1 MLVRLGVVA
10 CLFWLHFAYATT
22 LKIINIVPFGSS
34 SVKILFN
41 QEVKK
46 FKEVSLK
53 NFKSYLELEA
63 ILTIPKKHYQFS
75 KQSSITIAQFSPKL
89 ARVVISHAPKMT
101 YEVKILKDK
110 LYVSI
115 VEKKPLVRHQMA
127 PKPPKHHALKH
138 PTPKPAPKSIK
149 KEAKEKTPIKHAHS
163 KHAHSPLNERS
174 AKKEIPKKEIPK
186 KEILKKEILKKEI
199 LKKEIPKKEI
209 LKKEIPKKEILKKE
223 IPKKEIPKKEI
234 LKKEILKKEILKKE
248 ILKKEIPKKEIL
260 KKEIPKKEILKKEIP
275 KKEIPKKEILKKEI
289 PKKEILKKEILK
301 KEILKKE
308 IPKKEILKKEIPKKE
323 AENES
328 KNQVFIAEKND
339 TFIKTKRK
347 KHKKIVLDAGHGG
360 KDCGA
365 MSANLVCEKD
375 IVLEV
380 VKFLHK
386 ELKKR
391 GYSVLLTRDKD
402 IYIDLVGRTELANRK
417 SADLFISVHA
427 NSIPKHSTSN
437 AHGIETYFLSTA
449 RSERARKVAEQEN
462 KDDVNL
468 MDYFSKS
475 LLLNSLNTQR
485 LIVSNKL
492 AIDVQYGM
500 LQSIR
505 KNYPDVVD
513 GGVREGPFW
522 VLAGALMPSILIEI
536 GYNSHAIESKRIQSK
551 PYQKILAKGIADGI
565 DSFFSKN
572 D

>member
-10 CLFWLHFAYATT
+10 CLFWLHYAYATT
-22 LKIINIVPFGSS
+22 LKITNIVPFGSS
-34 SVKILFN
+34 SVKMVFN
-41 QEVKK
+41 QEIKK

-63 ILTIPKKHYQFS
+63 VLTIPKKHYQFS
-75 KQSSITIAQFSPKL
+75 KQSFITIAQFSPKL
-89 ARVVISHAPKMT
+89 ARVVIGYAPKMT
-101 YEVKILKDK
+101 YEIKILKDK

-115 VEKKPLVRHQMA
+115 VEKKPLIRHQMA
-127 PKPPKHHALKH
+127 LKPPKHHALKH
-138 PTPKPAPKSIK
+138 TTPKPTPKPIK
-149 KEAKEKTPIKHAHS
+149 KEAKKSQEAKEKTPIKHAHS

-186 KEILKKEILKKEI
+186 KEI
-199 LKKEIPKKEI
+199 
-209 LKKEIPKKEILKKE
+209 
-223 IPKKEIPKKEI
+223 
-234 LKKEILKKEILKKE
+234 
-248 ILKKEIPKKEIL
+248 
-260 KKEIPKKEILKKEIP
+260 
-275 KKEIPKKEILKKEI
+275 
-289 PKKEILKKEILK
+289 
-301 KEILKKE
+301 
-308 IPKKEILKKEIPKKE
+308 PKKE

-328 KNQVFIAEKND
+328 KNPIFIAEKND

-402 IYIDLVGRTELANRK
+402 IYIDLVARTELANK
-417 SADLFISVHA
+417 KGADLFISVHA
-427 NSIPKHSTSN
+427 NSIPKRSTSN

>member
-34 SVKILFN
+34 SVRISFN
-41 QEVKK
+41 QEVKT

-115 VEKKPLVRHQMA
+115 VEKKPLIRHQMA
-127 PKPPKHHALKH
+127 PKPPKHQTPKH
-138 PTPKPAPKSIK
+138 QVLKPAPKSIK
-149 KEAKEKTPIKHAHS
+149 KEAKEAKEKTPTKHAHS
-163 KHAHSPLNERS
+163 KHTHSQWNERS

-186 KEILKKEILKKEI
+186 KEI
-199 LKKEIPKKEI
+199 P
-209 LKKEIPKKEILKKE
+209 
-223 IPKKEIPKKEI
+223 
-234 LKKEILKKEILKKE
+234 
-248 ILKKEIPKKEIL
+248 
-260 KKEIPKKEILKKEIP
+260 
-275 KKEIPKKEILKKEI
+275 
-289 PKKEILKKEILK
+289 
-301 KEILKKE
+301 
-308 IPKKEILKKEIPKKE
+308 KKEIPKKE

-339 TFIKTKRK
+339 ASIKTKRK

-386 ELKKR
+386 ELKTR

-402 IYIDLVGRTELANRK
+402 IYIDLVGRTELANKK

-427 NSIPKHSTSN
+427 NSIPKRSTSN

-500 LQSIR
+500 LQSVR

>member
-1 MLVRLGVVA
+1 M
-10 CLFWLHFAYATT
+10 HFAYATT

-34 SVKILFN
+34 SVKISFN
-41 QEVKK
+41 QEIKK

-89 ARVVISHAPKMT
+89 VRVVISHASKMT

-115 VEKKPLVRHQMA
+115 VEKKPLTRHQMA

-138 PTPKPAPKSIK
+138 PTPKPTPKSIK
-149 KEAKEKTPIKHAHS
+149 KEAKEIKEAKEKTPTKHARS
-163 KHAHSPLNERS
+163 KHAHSQLNERS

-186 KEILKKEILKKEI
+186 KEI
-199 LKKEIPKKEI
+199 P
-209 LKKEIPKKEILKKE
+209 
-223 IPKKEIPKKEI
+223 
-234 LKKEILKKEILKKE
+234 
-248 ILKKEIPKKEIL
+248 
-260 KKEIPKKEILKKEIP
+260 
-275 KKEIPKKEILKKEI
+275 
-289 PKKEILKKEILK
+289 
-301 KEILKKE
+301 
-308 IPKKEILKKEIPKKE
+308 KKEIPKKE

-339 TFIKTKRK
+339 ASIKTKRK

-402 IYIDLVGRTELANRK
+402 IYIDLVARTELANKK

-427 NSIPKHSTSN
+427 NSIPKRSTSN

-462 KDDVNL
+462 KDNVNL

>member
-1 MLVRLGVVA
+1 M
-10 CLFWLHFAYATT
+10 HFACATT

-34 SVKILFN
+34 SVKISFN
-41 QEVKK
+41 QEIKK

-115 VEKKPLVRHQMA
+115 VEKKPLSRHQMA

-149 KEAKEKTPIKHAHS
+149 KEAKEVKEKTPTKHARS
-163 KHAHSPLNERS
+163 KHTHSQLNERS

-186 KEILKKEILKKEI
+186 KEI
-199 LKKEIPKKEI
+199 P
-209 LKKEIPKKEILKKE
+209 
-223 IPKKEIPKKEI
+223 
-234 LKKEILKKEILKKE
+234 
-248 ILKKEIPKKEIL
+248 
-260 KKEIPKKEILKKEIP
+260 
-275 KKEIPKKEILKKEI
+275 
-289 PKKEILKKEILK
+289 
-301 KEILKKE
+301 
-308 IPKKEILKKEIPKKE
+308 KKEIPKKE

-339 TFIKTKRK
+339 TFIKNKRK

-402 IYIDLVGRTELANRK
+402 IYIDLVARTELANKK

-427 NSIPKHSTSN
+427 NSIPKRSTSN

-462 KDDVNL
+462 KDNVNL

-500 LQSIR
+500 LQSVR

>member
-1 MLVRLGVVA
+1 MLVKLGVVA
-10 CLFWLHFAYATT
+10 CLFWLHYAYATT

-115 VEKKPLVRHQMA
+115 VEKKPLNKHKIA

-138 PTPKPAPKSIK
+138 PTPKPIK
-149 KEAKEKTPIKHAHS
+149 KEVKKSKDTKEKTPT

-186 KEILKKEILKKEI
+186 KEI
-199 LKKEIPKKEI
+199 P
-209 LKKEIPKKEILKKE
+209 KKE
-223 IPKKEIPKKEI
+223 IPKKEIP
-234 LKKEILKKEILKKE
+234 
-248 ILKKEIPKKEIL
+248 
-260 KKEIPKKEILKKEIP
+260 
-275 KKEIPKKEILKKEI
+275 
-289 PKKEILKKEILK
+289 
-301 KEILKKE
+301 
-308 IPKKEILKKEIPKKE
+308 KKEIPKKE

-339 TFIKTKRK
+339 TFIKTKHK

-402 IYIDLVGRTELANRK
+402 IYIDLVARTELANKK

-427 NSIPKHSTSN
+427 NSIPKRSTSN

-475 LLLNSLNTQR
+475 LFLNSLNTQR

-500 LQSIR
+500 LQSVR

>member
-22 LKIINIVPFGSS
+22 LKITNIVPFGSS
-34 SVKILFN
+34 SVKISFN
-41 QEVKK
+41 QEIKK

-89 ARVVISHAPKMT
+89 ARVVIGYAPKMT

-115 VEKKPLVRHQMA
+115 VEKKPLARHQRA

-138 PTPKPAPKSIK
+138 TMLKPTPKPIK
-149 KEAKEKTPIKHAHS
+149 KEAKKSKETKEKTLIKHAHS

-174 AKKEIPKKEIPK
+174 TKKEIPKKEIPK
-186 KEILKKEILKKEI
+186 KEI
-199 LKKEIPKKEI
+199 P
-209 LKKEIPKKEILKKE
+209 KKE
-223 IPKKEIPKKEI
+223 IPKKEIP
-234 LKKEILKKEILKKE
+234 
-248 ILKKEIPKKEIL
+248 
-260 KKEIPKKEILKKEIP
+260 
-275 KKEIPKKEILKKEI
+275 
-289 PKKEILKKEILK
+289 
-301 KEILKKE
+301 
-308 IPKKEILKKEIPKKE
+308 KKEIPKKE

-339 TFIKTKRK
+339 AFIKTKRK

-402 IYIDLVGRTELANRK
+402 IYIDLVARTELANRK

-427 NSIPKHSTSN
+427 NSVPKRSISN

-500 LQSIR
+500 LQSVR

>member
-10 CLFWLHFAYATT
+10 CLFWLHYAYATT
-22 LKIINIVPFGSS
+22 LKITNIVPFGSS
-34 SVKILFN
+34 SVKMVFN

-63 ILTIPKKHYQFS
+63 VLTIPKKHYQFS
-75 KQSSITIAQFSPKL
+75 KQSFITIAQFSPKL
-89 ARVVISHAPKMT
+89 ARVVIGYAPKMT
-101 YEVKILKDK
+101 YEIKILKDK
-110 LYVSI
+110 LYISI
-115 VEKKPLVRHQMA
+115 VEKKPLIRHQMVL
-127 PKPPKHHALKH
+127 KPPKHHALK
-138 PTPKPAPKSIK
+138 PAPKPIK
-149 KEAKEKTPIKHAHS
+149 KEAKEAKEKTPTKHAHS
-163 KHAHSPLNERS
+163 KNAHSPLNERS

-186 KEILKKEILKKEI
+186 KEI
-199 LKKEIPKKEI
+199 P
-209 LKKEIPKKEILKKE
+209 
-223 IPKKEIPKKEI
+223 
-234 LKKEILKKEILKKE
+234 
-248 ILKKEIPKKEIL
+248 
-260 KKEIPKKEILKKEIP
+260 
-275 KKEIPKKEILKKEI
+275 
-289 PKKEILKKEILK
+289 
-301 KEILKKE
+301 
-308 IPKKEILKKEIPKKE
+308 KKEIPKKE

-328 KNQVFIAEKND
+328 KNQVFITEKND
-339 TFIKTKRK
+339 AFIKTKRK

-402 IYIDLVGRTELANRK
+402 IYIDLVARTELANK
-417 SADLFISVHA
+417 KGADLFISVHA

-485 LIVSNKL
+485 LIISNKL

-500 LQSIR
+500 LQSVR

>member
-34 SVKILFN
+34 SVKISFN
-41 QEVKK
+41 QEIKK

-63 ILTIPKKHYQFS
+63 VLTIPKKHYQFS
-75 KQSSITIAQFSPKL
+75 KQSSIAIAQFSPKL
-89 ARVVISHAPKMT
+89 ARVVISYAPKMT
-101 YEVKILKDK
+101 YEVKIFKDK

-138 PTPKPAPKSIK
+138 TTPKPAPKPIK
-149 KEAKEKTPIKHAHS
+149 KEAKEAKEKTPTKHAHS

-174 AKKEIPKKEIPK
+174 TKKEIPKKE
-186 KEILKKEILKKEI
+186 L
-199 LKKEIPKKEI
+199 
-209 LKKEIPKKEILKKE
+209 
-223 IPKKEIPKKEI
+223 
-234 LKKEILKKEILKKE
+234 
-248 ILKKEIPKKEIL
+248 
-260 KKEIPKKEILKKEIP
+260 
-275 KKEIPKKEILKKEI
+275 
-289 PKKEILKKEILK
+289 
-301 KEILKKE
+301 
-308 IPKKEILKKEIPKKE
+308 
-323 AENES
+323 ENES
-328 KNQVFIAEKND
+328 KNPIFIAEKND

-402 IYIDLVGRTELANRK
+402 IYIDLVGRTELANK
-417 SADLFISVHA
+417 KGADLFISVHA
-427 NSIPKHSTSN
+427 NSIPKRSTSN

-500 LQSIR
+500 LQSVR

>member
-22 LKIINIVPFGSS
+22 LKITNIVPFGSS

-41 QEVKK
+41 QEIKT
-46 FKEVSLK
+46 FKEVPLK

-63 ILTIPKKHYQFS
+63 VLTIPKKHYQFS

-89 ARVVISHAPKMT
+89 ARVVISYAPKMT
-101 YEVKILKDK
+101 YEIKILKDK

-115 VEKKPLVRHQMA
+115 VEKKPLIRHQIT
-127 PKPPKHHALKH
+127 PKPPKHHAPKH
-138 PTPKPAPKSIK
+138 TTPKPTPKPIK
-149 KEAKEKTPIKHAHS
+149 KEAKKSQEAKEKTPVKHAHS
-163 KHAHSPLNERS
+163 KQTHSPLNERS
-174 AKKEIPKKEIPK
+174 A
-186 KEILKKEILKKEI
+186 
-199 LKKEIPKKEI
+199 
-209 LKKEIPKKEILKKE
+209 
-223 IPKKEIPKKEI
+223 
-234 LKKEILKKEILKKE
+234 
-248 ILKKEIPKKEIL
+248 
-260 KKEIPKKEILKKEIP
+260 
-275 KKEIPKKEILKKEI
+275 
-289 PKKEILKKEILK
+289 
-301 KEILKKE
+301 
-308 IPKKEILKKEIPKKE
+308 KKEIPKKE

-328 KNQVFIAEKND
+328 KNQVFIIEKND
-339 TFIKTKRK
+339 TLIKTKRK

-402 IYIDLVGRTELANRK
+402 IYIDLVARTELANKK

-500 LQSIR
+500 LQSVR

>member
-34 SVKILFN
+34 SVKISFN
-41 QEVKK
+41 QEIKK
-46 FKEVSLK
+46 LKEVSLK

-115 VEKKPLVRHQMA
+115 VEKKPLVKHQMA
-127 PKPPKHHALKH
+127 PKPPKHR
-138 PTPKPAPKSIK
+138 TPKHQTPKHAPKSIK
-149 KEAKEKTPIKHAHS
+149 KEAKEVKEKTPTKHAHS
-163 KHAHSPLNERS
+163 KHAHSQLNERN
-174 AKKEIPKKEIPK
+174 A
-186 KEILKKEILKKEI
+186 
-199 LKKEIPKKEI
+199 
-209 LKKEIPKKEILKKE
+209 
-223 IPKKEIPKKEI
+223 
-234 LKKEILKKEILKKE
+234 
-248 ILKKEIPKKEIL
+248 
-260 KKEIPKKEILKKEIP
+260 
-275 KKEIPKKEILKKEI
+275 
-289 PKKEILKKEILK
+289 
-301 KEILKKE
+301 
-308 IPKKEILKKEIPKKE
+308 KKEIPKKE

-339 TFIKTKRK
+339 AFIKPQRK

-427 NSIPKHSTSN
+427 NSIPKRSISN

>member
-1 MLVRLGVVA
+1 M
-10 CLFWLHFAYATT
+10 HFAYATT

-34 SVKILFN
+34 SVKISFN
-41 QEVKK
+41 QEIKK

-75 KQSSITIAQFSPKL
+75 KQSFITIAQFSPKL

-115 VEKKPLVRHQMA
+115 VEKKPLTRHQMA

-138 PTPKPAPKSIK
+138 STPKPAPKSIK
-149 KEAKEKTPIKHAHS
+149 KEIKEVKEKTPTKHAHS
-163 KHAHSPLNERS
+163 KHVHSQWNERS

-186 KEILKKEILKKEI
+186 KEI
-199 LKKEIPKKEI
+199 P
-209 LKKEIPKKEILKKE
+209 KKE

-234 LKKEILKKEILKKE
+234 
-248 ILKKEIPKKEIL
+248 P
-260 KKEIPKKEILKKEIP
+260 KKEIP
-275 KKEIPKKEILKKEI
+275 KKEIPKKEI
-289 PKKEILKKEILK
+289 PKKET
-301 KEILKKE
+301 
-308 IPKKEILKKEIPKKE
+308 
-323 AENES
+323 ENES
-328 KNQVFIAEKND
+328 RNQVFIAEKND
-339 TFIKTKRK
+339 ASIKTKRK

-402 IYIDLVGRTELANRK
+402 IYIDLVARTELANKK

-427 NSIPKHSTSN
+427 NSIPKRSTSN

-462 KDDVNL
+462 KDNVNL

-500 LQSIR
+500 LQSVR

>member
-34 SVKILFN
+34 SVKISFN
-41 QEVKK
+41 QEIKK

-75 KQSSITIAQFSPKL
+75 KQSFITIAQFSPKL

-115 VEKKPLVRHQMA
+115 VEKKPLTRHQMV
-127 PKPPKHHALKH
+127 PTKPPKHHDVLKH

-149 KEAKEKTPIKHAHS
+149 KEAKEAKEKTPTKHAHS
-163 KHAHSPLNERS
+163 KHAHSQLNERS
-174 AKKEIPKKEIPK
+174 A
-186 KEILKKEILKKEI
+186 
-199 LKKEIPKKEI
+199 
-209 LKKEIPKKEILKKE
+209 
-223 IPKKEIPKKEI
+223 
-234 LKKEILKKEILKKE
+234 
-248 ILKKEIPKKEIL
+248 
-260 KKEIPKKEILKKEIP
+260 
-275 KKEIPKKEILKKEI
+275 
-289 PKKEILKKEILK
+289 
-301 KEILKKE
+301 
-308 IPKKEILKKEIPKKE
+308 KKEIPKKE

-339 TFIKTKRK
+339 AFIKTKRK

-402 IYIDLVGRTELANRK
+402 IYIDLVARTELANKK

-427 NSIPKHSTSN
+427 NSIPKRSTSN

-462 KDDVNL
+462 KDNVNL

-485 LIVSNKL
+485 LVVSNKL

>member
-10 CLFWLHFAYATT
+10 CLLWLHFAYATT

-34 SVKILFN
+34 SVKISFN
-41 QEVKK
+41 QEIKK

-63 ILTIPKKHYQFS
+63 VLTIPKKHYQFS
-75 KQSSITIAQFSPKL
+75 KQSFITIAQFSPKL

-115 VEKKPLVRHQMA
+115 VEKKPLIRHQMA
-127 PKPPKHHALKH
+127 PKPPKHQTPKHHA
-138 PTPKPAPKSIK
+138 PKPAPKSIK
-149 KEAKEKTPIKHAHS
+149 KEAKEVKEKTPTKHAYS
-163 KHAHSPLNERS
+163 KHVHSQWNERS
-174 AKKEIPKKEIPK
+174 A
-186 KEILKKEILKKEI
+186 
-199 LKKEIPKKEI
+199 
-209 LKKEIPKKEILKKE
+209 
-223 IPKKEIPKKEI
+223 
-234 LKKEILKKEILKKE
+234 
-248 ILKKEIPKKEIL
+248 
-260 KKEIPKKEILKKEIP
+260 
-275 KKEIPKKEILKKEI
+275 
-289 PKKEILKKEILK
+289 
-301 KEILKKE
+301 
-308 IPKKEILKKEIPKKE
+308 KKEIPKKE

-339 TFIKTKRK
+339 TWIKTKHK

-402 IYIDLVGRTELANRK
+402 IYIDLVGRTELANK
-417 SADLFISVHA
+417 KGADLFISVHA

-475 LLLNSLNTQR
+475 LFLNSLNTQR

-500 LQSIR
+500 LQSVR

>member
-22 LKIINIVPFGSS
+22 LKITNIVPFGSS

-101 YEVKILKDK
+101 YEIKILKDK

-115 VEKKPLVRHQMA
+115 VEKKPLVRHQIA
-127 PKPPKHHALKH
+127 LKPTKHHALKH

-149 KEAKEKTPIKHAHS
+149 KETKEKTPIKHARS

-174 AKKEIPKKEIPK
+174 AKKEIPKKE
-186 KEILKKEILKKEI
+186 
-199 LKKEIPKKEI
+199 
-209 LKKEIPKKEILKKE
+209 
-223 IPKKEIPKKEI
+223 
-234 LKKEILKKEILKKE
+234 
-248 ILKKEIPKKEIL
+248 
-260 KKEIPKKEILKKEIP
+260 
-275 KKEIPKKEILKKEI
+275 
-289 PKKEILKKEILK
+289 
-301 KEILKKE
+301 
-308 IPKKEILKKEIPKKE
+308 

-328 KNQVFIAEKND
+328 KNPIFIAEKND

-365 MSANLVCEKD
+365 MSTNLVCEKD

-402 IYIDLVGRTELANRK
+402 IYIDLVARTELANRK

-427 NSIPKHSTSN
+427 NSIPKYSTSN

-500 LQSIR
+500 LQSVR

>member
-34 SVKILFN
+34 SVKISFN
-41 QEVKK
+41 QEIKK

-89 ARVVISHAPKMT
+89 VRVVISHAPKMT

-115 VEKKPLVRHQMA
+115 VEKKPLTRHQMA
-127 PKPPKHHALKH
+127 PKPPKHQTPKPPKHHALKH
-138 PTPKPAPKSIK
+138 QAPKPTLKSII
-149 KEAKEKTPIKHAHS
+149 KEAKEIKEKTPTNHARS
-163 KHAHSPLNERS
+163 KHTHSQLNKRS
-174 AKKEIPKKEIPK
+174 A
-186 KEILKKEILKKEI
+186 
-199 LKKEIPKKEI
+199 
-209 LKKEIPKKEILKKE
+209 
-223 IPKKEIPKKEI
+223 
-234 LKKEILKKEILKKE
+234 
-248 ILKKEIPKKEIL
+248 
-260 KKEIPKKEILKKEIP
+260 
-275 KKEIPKKEILKKEI
+275 
-289 PKKEILKKEILK
+289 
-301 KEILKKE
+301 
-308 IPKKEILKKEIPKKE
+308 KKEIPKKE

-339 TFIKTKRK
+339 AFIKTKRK

-402 IYIDLVGRTELANRK
+402 IYIDLVARTELANKK

-427 NSIPKHSTSN
+427 NSIPKRSTSN

>member
-10 CLFWLHFAYATT
+10 CLFWLHFACATT
-22 LKIINIVPFGSS
+22 LKITNIVPFGSS

-75 KQSSITIAQFSPKL
+75 KQSFITIAQFSPKL
-89 ARVVISHAPKMT
+89 ARVVIGYAPKMT
-101 YEVKILKDK
+101 YEIKTLKDK
-110 LYVSI
+110 LYISI
-115 VEKKPLVRHQMA
+115 VEKKPLIRHQMVL
-127 PKPPKHHALKH
+127 KPPKHHVLKH
-138 PTPKPAPKSIK
+138 PTPKPTPKSIK
-149 KEAKEKTPIKHAHS
+149 KEAKEAKEKTPIKHAHS

-174 AKKEIPKKEIPK
+174 S
-186 KEILKKEILKKEI
+186 
-199 LKKEIPKKEI
+199 
-209 LKKEIPKKEILKKE
+209 
-223 IPKKEIPKKEI
+223 
-234 LKKEILKKEILKKE
+234 
-248 ILKKEIPKKEIL
+248 
-260 KKEIPKKEILKKEIP
+260 
-275 KKEIPKKEILKKEI
+275 
-289 PKKEILKKEILK
+289 
-301 KEILKKE
+301 
-308 IPKKEILKKEIPKKE
+308 KKEIPKKE

-339 TFIKTKRK
+339 AFIKTKRK

-365 MSANLVCEKD
+365 MSTNLVCEKD

-427 NSIPKHSTSN
+427 NSIPKRSTSN

>member
-10 CLFWLHFAYATT
+10 CLLWLHFACATT
-22 LKIINIVPFGSS
+22 LKITNIVPFGSS
-34 SVKILFN
+34 SVKVVFN
-41 QEVKK
+41 QEIKK
-46 FKEVSLK
+46 FKEVPLK
-53 NFKSYLELEA
+53 NFRSYLELEA
-63 ILTIPKKHYQFS
+63 VLTIPKKHYQFS
-75 KQSSITIAQFSPKL
+75 KQSFITIAQFSPKL
-89 ARVVISHAPKMT
+89 VRVVIGYAPKMT
-101 YEVKILKDK
+101 YEIKILKDK
-110 LYVSI
+110 LYISI
-115 VEKKPLVRHQMA
+115 VEKKPLIRHQMVL
-127 PKPPKHHALKH
+127 KPPKHHALKH
-138 PTPKPAPKSIK
+138 QTPKPASKPIK
-149 KEAKEKTPIKHAHS
+149 KEAKKSKDTKEKTPIKHAYS

-174 AKKEIPKKEIPK
+174 A
-186 KEILKKEILKKEI
+186 
-199 LKKEIPKKEI
+199 
-209 LKKEIPKKEILKKE
+209 
-223 IPKKEIPKKEI
+223 
-234 LKKEILKKEILKKE
+234 
-248 ILKKEIPKKEIL
+248 
-260 KKEIPKKEILKKEIP
+260 
-275 KKEIPKKEILKKEI
+275 
-289 PKKEILKKEILK
+289 
-301 KEILKKE
+301 
-308 IPKKEILKKEIPKKE
+308 KKEIPKKE

-402 IYIDLVGRTELANRK
+402 IYIDLVARTELANKK

-536 GYNSHAIESKRIQSK
+536 GYNSHAIESRRIQSK

>member
-10 CLFWLHFAYATT
+10 CLFWLHYAYATT
-22 LKIINIVPFGSS
+22 LKITNIVPFGSS
-34 SVKILFN
+34 SVKMVFN

-63 ILTIPKKHYQFS
+63 VLTIPKKHYQFS
-75 KQSSITIAQFSPKL
+75 KQSFITIAQFSPKL
-89 ARVVISHAPKMT
+89 ARVVIGYAPKMT

-115 VEKKPLVRHQMA
+115 MEKKPLIRHQMA

-138 PTPKPAPKSIK
+138 TTPKPAPKPIK
-149 KEAKEKTPIKHAHS
+149 KEAKKSKDTKEKTPTKHAHS
-163 KHAHSPLNERS
+163 KHVHSPLNERS
-174 AKKEIPKKEIPK
+174 T
-186 KEILKKEILKKEI
+186 
-199 LKKEIPKKEI
+199 
-209 LKKEIPKKEILKKE
+209 
-223 IPKKEIPKKEI
+223 
-234 LKKEILKKEILKKE
+234 
-248 ILKKEIPKKEIL
+248 
-260 KKEIPKKEILKKEIP
+260 
-275 KKEIPKKEILKKEI
+275 
-289 PKKEILKKEILK
+289 
-301 KEILKKE
+301 
-308 IPKKEILKKEIPKKE
+308 KKEIPKKE

-328 KNQVFIAEKND
+328 KNQIFIAEKND
-339 TFIKTKRK
+339 TWIKTKRK
-347 KHKKIVLDAGHGG
+347 KHKRIVLDAGHGG

-402 IYIDLVGRTELANRK
+402 IYIDLVARTELANK
-417 SADLFISVHA
+417 KGADLFISVHA
-427 NSIPKHSTSN
+427 NSIPKRSTSN

-475 LLLNSLNTQR
+475 LFLNSLNTQR

-500 LQSIR
+500 LQSVR

>member
-10 CLFWLHFAYATT
+10 CLLWLHFAYATT

-89 ARVVISHAPKMT
+89 VRVVISHAPKMT

-115 VEKKPLVRHQMA
+115 VEKKPLIRHQMVL
-127 PKPPKHHALKH
+127 KPPKHHALKH
-138 PTPKPAPKSIK
+138 TTPKPAPKPIK
-149 KEAKEKTPIKHAHS
+149 KEAKKSKDTKEKTPTKHARS

-174 AKKEIPKKEIPK
+174 VK
-186 KEILKKEILKKEI
+186 KEIL
-199 LKKEIPKKEI
+199 
-209 LKKEIPKKEILKKE
+209 
-223 IPKKEIPKKEI
+223 
-234 LKKEILKKEILKKE
+234 
-248 ILKKEIPKKEIL
+248 
-260 KKEIPKKEILKKEIP
+260 
-275 KKEIPKKEILKKEI
+275 
-289 PKKEILKKEILK
+289 
-301 KEILKKE
+301 
-308 IPKKEILKKEIPKKE
+308 KKE

-365 MSANLVCEKD
+365 MSTNLVCEKD

-500 LQSIR
+500 LQSVR

>member
-10 CLFWLHFAYATT
+10 CLLWLHFACATT

-34 SVKILFN
+34 SVKVVFN

-46 FKEVSLK
+46 FKEVPLK

-89 ARVVISHAPKMT
+89 ARVVIGYAPKMT
-101 YEVKILKDK
+101 YEIKILKDK

-115 VEKKPLVRHQMA
+115 VEKKPLIRHQMVL
-127 PKPPKHHALKH
+127 KPPKHHALKH
-138 PTPKPAPKSIK
+138 TTPKPTPKPIK
-149 KEAKEKTPIKHAHS
+149 KEAKKSKDTKEKTPIKHARS
-163 KHAHSPLNERS
+163 KHTHSPLNERS

-186 KEILKKEILKKEI
+186 KEI
-199 LKKEIPKKEI
+199 P
-209 LKKEIPKKEILKKE
+209 KKE

-234 LKKEILKKEILKKE
+234 
-248 ILKKEIPKKEIL
+248 
-260 KKEIPKKEILKKEIP
+260 P
-275 KKEIPKKEILKKEI
+275 KKEIP
-289 PKKEILKKEILK
+289 
-301 KEILKKE
+301 
-308 IPKKEILKKEIPKKE
+308 KKEIPKKE

-339 TFIKTKRK
+339 TLIKTKRK

-402 IYIDLVGRTELANRK
+402 VYIDLVARTELANKK

>member
-10 CLFWLHFAYATT
+10 CLFWLHYAYATT
-22 LKIINIVPFGSS
+22 LKITNIVPFGSS
-34 SVKILFN
+34 SVKISFN
-41 QEVKK
+41 QEIKK

-63 ILTIPKKHYQFS
+63 ILIIPKKHYQFS

-115 VEKKPLVRHQMA
+115 VEKKPLIRHQMA
-127 PKPPKHHALKH
+127 PKPPKHRTLKH
-138 PTPKPAPKSIK
+138 QAPKPDPKPIK
-149 KEAKEKTPIKHAHS
+149 KEAKEAKEKTPTKHARS
-163 KHAHSPLNERS
+163 KHVHSQWNERS
-174 AKKEIPKKEIPK
+174 T
-186 KEILKKEILKKEI
+186 
-199 LKKEIPKKEI
+199 
-209 LKKEIPKKEILKKE
+209 
-223 IPKKEIPKKEI
+223 
-234 LKKEILKKEILKKE
+234 
-248 ILKKEIPKKEIL
+248 
-260 KKEIPKKEILKKEIP
+260 
-275 KKEIPKKEILKKEI
+275 
-289 PKKEILKKEILK
+289 
-301 KEILKKE
+301 
-308 IPKKEILKKEIPKKE
+308 KKEIPKKE
-323 AENES
+323 AENEG

-339 TFIKTKRK
+339 AFIKTKRK

-402 IYIDLVGRTELANRK
+402 IYIDLVGRTELANKK

-427 NSIPKHSTSN
+427 NSIPKRSTSN

-475 LLLNSLNTQR
+475 LFLNSLNTQR

-500 LQSIR
+500 LQSVR

>member
-1 MLVRLGVVA
+1 M
-10 CLFWLHFAYATT
+10 HFAYATT

-41 QEVKK
+41 QEIKK
-46 FKEVSLK
+46 FKEVPLK

-63 ILTIPKKHYQFS
+63 VLTIPKKHYQFS
-75 KQSSITIAQFSPKL
+75 KQSFITIAQFSPKL

-110 LYVSI
+110 LYISI
-115 VEKKPLVRHQMA
+115 VEKKPLIRHQMA

-138 PTPKPAPKSIK
+138 TTPKPAPKPIK
-149 KEAKEKTPIKHAHS
+149 KEAKKSKETKEKTPTKHAHS

-186 KEILKKEILKKEI
+186 KEI
-199 LKKEIPKKEI
+199 P
-209 LKKEIPKKEILKKE
+209 KKE

-234 LKKEILKKEILKKE
+234 
-248 ILKKEIPKKEIL
+248 
-260 KKEIPKKEILKKEIP
+260 P
-275 KKEIPKKEILKKEI
+275 KKEIPKKEAK
-289 PKKEILKKEILK
+289 
-301 KEILKKE
+301 
-308 IPKKEILKKEIPKKE
+308 
-323 AENES
+323 NES
-328 KNQVFIAEKND
+328 KNQVFIIEKND

-402 IYIDLVGRTELANRK
+402 IYIDLVGRTELANKK

-475 LLLNSLNTQR
+475 LFLNSLNTQR

-500 LQSIR
+500 LQSVR

>member
-89 ARVVISHAPKMT
+89 ARVVIGYAPKMT
-101 YEVKILKDK
+101 YEVKILKNK

-115 VEKKPLVRHQMA
+115 VEKKPLIRHQMVL
-127 PKPPKHHALKH
+127 KPPKHHALKH
-138 PTPKPAPKSIK
+138 TTPKPTPKPIK
-149 KEAKEKTPIKHAHS
+149 KEAKKSKETKEKTPTKHAHS

-174 AKKEIPKKEIPK
+174 TKKEIP
-186 KEILKKEILKKEI
+186 
-199 LKKEIPKKEI
+199 
-209 LKKEIPKKEILKKE
+209 
-223 IPKKEIPKKEI
+223 
-234 LKKEILKKEILKKE
+234 
-248 ILKKEIPKKEIL
+248 
-260 KKEIPKKEILKKEIP
+260 
-275 KKEIPKKEILKKEI
+275 
-289 PKKEILKKEILK
+289 
-301 KEILKKE
+301 
-308 IPKKEILKKEIPKKE
+308 KKEIPKKE

-328 KNQVFIAEKND
+328 KNPIFIAEKND

-427 NSIPKHSTSN
+427 NSIPKRSISN

>member
-1 MLVRLGVVA
+1 M
-10 CLFWLHFAYATT
+10 HFAYATT
-22 LKIINIVPFGSS
+22 LKITNIVPFGSS

-46 FKEVSLK
+46 FKEVPLK

-63 ILTIPKKHYQFS
+63 VLTIPKKHYQFS
-75 KQSSITIAQFSPKL
+75 KQSFITIAQFSPKL
-89 ARVVISHAPKMT
+89 ARVVIGYAPKMT
-101 YEVKILKDK
+101 YEIKILKDK

-115 VEKKPLVRHQMA
+115 VEKKPLIRHQMT
-127 PKPPKHHALKH
+127 PKPSKHHALKH
-138 PTPKPAPKSIK
+138 PTPKPTPKSIK
-149 KEAKEKTPIKHAHS
+149 KEAKEAKEKTPIKHVYS

-186 KEILKKEILKKEI
+186 KE
-199 LKKEIPKKEI
+199 
-209 LKKEIPKKEILKKE
+209 
-223 IPKKEIPKKEI
+223 
-234 LKKEILKKEILKKE
+234 
-248 ILKKEIPKKEIL
+248 
-260 KKEIPKKEILKKEIP
+260 
-275 KKEIPKKEILKKEI
+275 
-289 PKKEILKKEILK
+289 
-301 KEILKKE
+301 
-308 IPKKEILKKEIPKKE
+308 

-328 KNQVFIAEKND
+328 KNQVFIIEKND

-402 IYIDLVGRTELANRK
+402 IYIDLVGRTELANK
-417 SADLFISVHA
+417 KGADLFISVHA

>member
-22 LKIINIVPFGSS
+22 LKITNIVPFGSS

-41 QEVKK
+41 QEIKK
-46 FKEVSLK
+46 FKEVPLK

-63 ILTIPKKHYQFS
+63 VLTIPKKHYQFS
-75 KQSSITIAQFSPKL
+75 KQSFITIAQFSPKL
-89 ARVVISHAPKMT
+89 ARVVISYAPKMT

-115 VEKKPLVRHQMA
+115 VEKKPLIRHQMVL
-127 PKPPKHHALKH
+127 KPPKHHVLKH
-138 PTPKPAPKSIK
+138 QAPKTTPKPIK
-149 KEAKEKTPIKHAHS
+149 KETKEKTPIKHVHS

-174 AKKEIPKKEIPK
+174 TKKEIP
-186 KEILKKEILKKEI
+186 
-199 LKKEIPKKEI
+199 
-209 LKKEIPKKEILKKE
+209 
-223 IPKKEIPKKEI
+223 
-234 LKKEILKKEILKKE
+234 
-248 ILKKEIPKKEIL
+248 
-260 KKEIPKKEILKKEIP
+260 
-275 KKEIPKKEILKKEI
+275 
-289 PKKEILKKEILK
+289 
-301 KEILKKE
+301 
-308 IPKKEILKKEIPKKE
+308 KKEIPKKE

-339 TFIKTKRK
+339 TLIKTKRK

-402 IYIDLVGRTELANRK
+402 IYIDLVARTELANRK

-427 NSIPKHSTSN
+427 NSIPKRSTSN

-500 LQSIR
+500 LQSVR

>member
-10 CLFWLHFAYATT
+10 CLLWLHFACATT
-22 LKIINIVPFGSS
+22 LKITNIVPFGSS
-34 SVKILFN
+34 SVKMVFN
-41 QEVKK
+41 QEIKK
-46 FKEVSLK
+46 FKEVPLK

-75 KQSSITIAQFSPKL
+75 KQSFITIAQFSPKL
-89 ARVVISHAPKMT
+89 ARVVIGYAPKMT
-101 YEVKILKDK
+101 YEIKILKNK
-110 LYVSI
+110 LYISI
-115 VEKKPLVRHQMA
+115 VEKKPLIRHQMA
-127 PKPPKHHALKH
+127 LKPPKHHALKH
-138 PTPKPAPKSIK
+138 TTPKPTPKPIK
-149 KEAKEKTPIKHAHS
+149 KEAKKSKETKEKTPIKHARS

-174 AKKEIPKKEIPK
+174 A
-186 KEILKKEILKKEI
+186 
-199 LKKEIPKKEI
+199 
-209 LKKEIPKKEILKKE
+209 
-223 IPKKEIPKKEI
+223 
-234 LKKEILKKEILKKE
+234 
-248 ILKKEIPKKEIL
+248 
-260 KKEIPKKEILKKEIP
+260 
-275 KKEIPKKEILKKEI
+275 
-289 PKKEILKKEILK
+289 
-301 KEILKKE
+301 
-308 IPKKEILKKEIPKKE
+308 KKEIPKKE

-365 MSANLVCEKD
+365 MSVNLVCEKD

-402 IYIDLVGRTELANRK
+402 IYIDLVARTELANKK

-427 NSIPKHSTSN
+427 NSIPKRSTSN

-500 LQSIR
+500 LQSVR

>member
-34 SVKILFN
+34 SVKISFN
-41 QEVKK
+41 QEIKK

-89 ARVVISHAPKMT
+89 VRVVISHAPKMT

-115 VEKKPLVRHQMA
+115 VEKKPLTRHQMV
-127 PKPPKHHALKH
+127 PKPPKHHVLKH

-149 KEAKEKTPIKHAHS
+149 KEAKEIKEKTPTKHARS
-163 KHAHSPLNERS
+163 KHAHSQLNERS
-174 AKKEIPKKEIPK
+174 A
-186 KEILKKEILKKEI
+186 
-199 LKKEIPKKEI
+199 
-209 LKKEIPKKEILKKE
+209 
-223 IPKKEIPKKEI
+223 
-234 LKKEILKKEILKKE
+234 
-248 ILKKEIPKKEIL
+248 
-260 KKEIPKKEILKKEIP
+260 
-275 KKEIPKKEILKKEI
+275 
-289 PKKEILKKEILK
+289 
-301 KEILKKE
+301 
-308 IPKKEILKKEIPKKE
+308 KKEIPKKE

-339 TFIKTKRK
+339 TFVKTKRK

-402 IYIDLVGRTELANRK
+402 IYIDLVARTELANKK

-427 NSIPKHSTSN
+427 NSIPKRSTSN

-462 KDDVNL
+462 KDNVNL

>member
-10 CLFWLHFAYATT
+10 CLFWLHFACATT
-22 LKIINIVPFGSS
+22 LKITNIVPFGSS
-34 SVKILFN
+34 SVKIVFN

-63 ILTIPKKHYQFS
+63 VLTIPKKHYQFS
-75 KQSSITIAQFSPKL
+75 KQSFITIAQFSPKL
-89 ARVVISHAPKMT
+89 ARVVIGYAPKMT

-115 VEKKPLVRHQMA
+115 VEKKPLAKHLAKHQMA
-127 PKPPKHHALKH
+127 SKPPKHHALKH
-138 PTPKPAPKSIK
+138 PTPKPTPKPIK
-149 KEAKEKTPIKHAHS
+149 KEAKEAKEKTPIKHARS
-163 KHAHSPLNERS
+163 KHAHSPLNERN

-186 KEILKKEILKKEI
+186 KEI
-199 LKKEIPKKEI
+199 P
-209 LKKEIPKKEILKKE
+209 
-223 IPKKEIPKKEI
+223 
-234 LKKEILKKEILKKE
+234 
-248 ILKKEIPKKEIL
+248 
-260 KKEIPKKEILKKEIP
+260 
-275 KKEIPKKEILKKEI
+275 
-289 PKKEILKKEILK
+289 
-301 KEILKKE
+301 
-308 IPKKEILKKEIPKKE
+308 KKEIPKKE

-402 IYIDLVGRTELANRK
+402 IYIDLVARTELANK
-417 SADLFISVHA
+417 KNADLFISVHA

>member
-46 FKEVSLK
+46 FKEVPLK

-63 ILTIPKKHYQFS
+63 VLTIPKKHYQFS
-75 KQSSITIAQFSPKL
+75 KQSFITIAQFSPKL
-89 ARVVISHAPKMT
+89 ARVVIGYAPKMT
-101 YEVKILKDK
+101 YEVKILKNK

-115 VEKKPLVRHQMA
+115 VEKKPLIRHQIVL
-127 PKPPKHHALKH
+127 KPTKHHAPKH
-138 PTPKPAPKSIK
+138 TTPKPAPKPIK
-149 KEAKEKTPIKHAHS
+149 KEAKKSKDTKEKTPTKHAHS
-163 KHAHSPLNERS
+163 KHAHPPLNERS

-186 KEILKKEILKKEI
+186 KEI
-199 LKKEIPKKEI
+199 P
-209 LKKEIPKKEILKKE
+209 
-223 IPKKEIPKKEI
+223 
-234 LKKEILKKEILKKE
+234 
-248 ILKKEIPKKEIL
+248 
-260 KKEIPKKEILKKEIP
+260 
-275 KKEIPKKEILKKEI
+275 
-289 PKKEILKKEILK
+289 
-301 KEILKKE
+301 
-308 IPKKEILKKEIPKKE
+308 KKEIPKKE

-402 IYIDLVGRTELANRK
+402 IYIDLVARTELANK
-417 SADLFISVHA
+417 KGADLFISVHA
-427 NSIPKHSTSN
+427 NSIPKRSTSN

-475 LLLNSLNTQR
+475 LFLNSLNTQR

-500 LQSIR
+500 LQSVR

>member
-1 MLVRLGVVA
+1 M
-10 CLFWLHFAYATT
+10 HFACATT

-63 ILTIPKKHYQFS
+63 VLTIPKKHYQFS

-115 VEKKPLVRHQMA
+115 VEKKPLIRHKIA
-127 PKPPKHHALKH
+127 PKPPKHQTLKH
-138 PTPKPAPKSIK
+138 QVLKPAPKPIK
-149 KEAKEKTPIKHAHS
+149 KEIKEAKEKTPNKHARS

-174 AKKEIPKKEIPK
+174 AKKEIPKKEIP
-186 KEILKKEILKKEI
+186 
-199 LKKEIPKKEI
+199 
-209 LKKEIPKKEILKKE
+209 
-223 IPKKEIPKKEI
+223 
-234 LKKEILKKEILKKE
+234 
-248 ILKKEIPKKEIL
+248 
-260 KKEIPKKEILKKEIP
+260 
-275 KKEIPKKEILKKEI
+275 
-289 PKKEILKKEILK
+289 
-301 KEILKKE
+301 
-308 IPKKEILKKEIPKKE
+308 KKEIPKKE

-339 TFIKTKRK
+339 TFIKIKRK

-402 IYIDLVGRTELANRK
+402 IYIDLVRRTELANKK

>member
-10 CLFWLHFAYATT
+10 CLLWLHFACATT
-22 LKIINIVPFGSS
+22 LKITNIVPFGSS

-127 PKPPKHHALKH
+127 PKPPKHQAPK
-138 PTPKPAPKSIK
+138 PTPKPIK
-149 KEAKEKTPIKHAHS
+149 KETKEIKETKEKTLTKHAYS

-174 AKKEIPKKEIPK
+174 A
-186 KEILKKEILKKEI
+186 
-199 LKKEIPKKEI
+199 
-209 LKKEIPKKEILKKE
+209 
-223 IPKKEIPKKEI
+223 
-234 LKKEILKKEILKKE
+234 
-248 ILKKEIPKKEIL
+248 
-260 KKEIPKKEILKKEIP
+260 
-275 KKEIPKKEILKKEI
+275 
-289 PKKEILKKEILK
+289 
-301 KEILKKE
+301 
-308 IPKKEILKKEIPKKE
+308 KKEIPKKE

-339 TFIKTKRK
+339 AFSKTKRK

>member
-22 LKIINIVPFGSS
+22 LKITNIVPFGSS
-34 SVKILFN
+34 SVKMVFN

-101 YEVKILKDK
+101 YEIKILKDK

-115 VEKKPLVRHQMA
+115 VEKKPLVRHQMV
-127 PKPPKHHALKH
+127 PKPSKHHALKH
-138 PTPKPAPKSIK
+138 TTPKPTPKPIK
-149 KEAKEKTPIKHAHS
+149 KEAKEAKEKTPTKHARS

-174 AKKEIPKKEIPK
+174 A
-186 KEILKKEILKKEI
+186 
-199 LKKEIPKKEI
+199 
-209 LKKEIPKKEILKKE
+209 
-223 IPKKEIPKKEI
+223 
-234 LKKEILKKEILKKE
+234 
-248 ILKKEIPKKEIL
+248 
-260 KKEIPKKEILKKEIP
+260 
-275 KKEIPKKEILKKEI
+275 
-289 PKKEILKKEILK
+289 
-301 KEILKKE
+301 
-308 IPKKEILKKEIPKKE
+308 KKEIPKKE

-402 IYIDLVGRTELANRK
+402 VYIDLVGRTELANKK
-417 SADLFISVHA
+417 SADLFISMHA

>member
-22 LKIINIVPFGSS
+22 LKITNIVPFGSS

-127 PKPPKHHALKH
+127 PKPPKHQTLKH
-138 PTPKPAPKSIK
+138 PTPKPTPKSIK
-149 KEAKEKTPIKHAHS
+149 KKTKEKTPIKHAHS

-174 AKKEIPKKEIPK
+174 AKKEI
-186 KEILKKEILKKEI
+186 L
-199 LKKEIPKKEI
+199 
-209 LKKEIPKKEILKKE
+209 
-223 IPKKEIPKKEI
+223 
-234 LKKEILKKEILKKE
+234 
-248 ILKKEIPKKEIL
+248 
-260 KKEIPKKEILKKEIP
+260 
-275 KKEIPKKEILKKEI
+275 
-289 PKKEILKKEILK
+289 
-301 KEILKKE
+301 
-308 IPKKEILKKEIPKKE
+308 KKE

-402 IYIDLVGRTELANRK
+402 VYIDLVARTELANKK

-427 NSIPKHSTSN
+427 NSIPKRSTSN

>member
-1 MLVRLGVVA
+1 M
-10 CLFWLHFAYATT
+10 HFAYATT

-41 QEVKK
+41 QEIKK

-115 VEKKPLVRHQMA
+115 VEKKPLSRHQMA
-127 PKPPKHHALKH
+127 PKPPKHRTLKH

-149 KEAKEKTPIKHAHS
+149 KEAKEKTPTKHAHS
-163 KHAHSPLNERS
+163 KHTHSQLNERS

-186 KEILKKEILKKEI
+186 KEI
-199 LKKEIPKKEI
+199 
-209 LKKEIPKKEILKKE
+209 
-223 IPKKEIPKKEI
+223 PKKEIPKKEV
-234 LKKEILKKEILKKE
+234 
-248 ILKKEIPKKEIL
+248 
-260 KKEIPKKEILKKEIP
+260 
-275 KKEIPKKEILKKEI
+275 
-289 PKKEILKKEILK
+289 
-301 KEILKKE
+301 
-308 IPKKEILKKEIPKKE
+308 
-323 AENES
+323 ENES

-339 TFIKTKRK
+339 ASIKTKRK

-402 IYIDLVGRTELANRK
+402 IYIDLVARTELANKK

-427 NSIPKHSTSN
+427 NSIPKRSTSN

-462 KDDVNL
+462 KDNVNL

>member
-1 MLVRLGVVA
+1 M
-10 CLFWLHFAYATT
+10 HFACATT

-34 SVKILFN
+34 SVKISFN
-41 QEVKK
+41 QEIKK

-89 ARVVISHAPKMT
+89 TRVVISHAPKMT
-101 YEVKILKDK
+101 YEVKIFKDK

-115 VEKKPLVRHQMA
+115 VEKKPLSRHQMV

-138 PTPKPAPKSIK
+138 PTLKPAPKSIK
-149 KEAKEKTPIKHAHS
+149 KEVKEVKEKTPTKHARS
-163 KHAHSPLNERS
+163 KHTHSQLNERS
-174 AKKEIPKKEIPK
+174 AKKEIP
-186 KEILKKEILKKEI
+186 
-199 LKKEIPKKEI
+199 
-209 LKKEIPKKEILKKE
+209 
-223 IPKKEIPKKEI
+223 
-234 LKKEILKKEILKKE
+234 
-248 ILKKEIPKKEIL
+248 
-260 KKEIPKKEILKKEIP
+260 
-275 KKEIPKKEILKKEI
+275 
-289 PKKEILKKEILK
+289 
-301 KEILKKE
+301 
-308 IPKKEILKKEIPKKE
+308 KKEIPKKE

-339 TFIKTKRK
+339 AFIKTKRK

-402 IYIDLVGRTELANRK
+402 IYIDLVARTELANKK

-427 NSIPKHSTSN
+427 NSIPKRSTSN

-462 KDDVNL
+462 KDNVNL

-500 LQSIR
+500 LQSVR

>member
-22 LKIINIVPFGSS
+22 LKITNIVPFGSS
-34 SVKILFN
+34 SVKISFN

-46 FKEVSLK
+46 FKEVPLK

-63 ILTIPKKHYQFS
+63 VLTIPKKHYQFS

-89 ARVVISHAPKMT
+89 ARVVIGYAPKMT
-101 YEVKILKDK
+101 YEIKILKDK

-115 VEKKPLVRHQMA
+115 VEKKPLIRHQMVL
-127 PKPPKHHALKH
+127 KPPKHHALKH
-138 PTPKPAPKSIK
+138 PTPKPTPKSIK
-149 KEAKEKTPIKHAHS
+149 KEAKKSKNTKEKTPIKHAHS

-174 AKKEIPKKEIPK
+174 A
-186 KEILKKEILKKEI
+186 
-199 LKKEIPKKEI
+199 
-209 LKKEIPKKEILKKE
+209 
-223 IPKKEIPKKEI
+223 
-234 LKKEILKKEILKKE
+234 
-248 ILKKEIPKKEIL
+248 
-260 KKEIPKKEILKKEIP
+260 
-275 KKEIPKKEILKKEI
+275 
-289 PKKEILKKEILK
+289 
-301 KEILKKE
+301 
-308 IPKKEILKKEIPKKE
+308 KKEIPKKE

-402 IYIDLVGRTELANRK
+402 IYIDLVARTELANKK

-427 NSIPKHSTSN
+427 NSIPKRSTSN

-475 LLLNSLNTQR
+475 LFLNSLNTQR

-500 LQSIR
+500 LQSVR

>member
-22 LKIINIVPFGSS
+22 LKITNIVPFGSS
-34 SVKILFN
+34 SVKMAFN

-46 FKEVSLK
+46 FKEVPLK

-75 KQSSITIAQFSPKL
+75 KQSFITIAQFSPKL

-115 VEKKPLVRHQMA
+115 VEKKPLIRHQMVL
-127 PKPPKHHALKH
+127 KPPKHHALKH
-138 PTPKPAPKSIK
+138 PTPKPAPKPIK
-149 KEAKEKTPIKHAHS
+149 KEAKKSKDTKEKTPIKHARS

-174 AKKEIPKKEIPK
+174 A
-186 KEILKKEILKKEI
+186 
-199 LKKEIPKKEI
+199 
-209 LKKEIPKKEILKKE
+209 
-223 IPKKEIPKKEI
+223 
-234 LKKEILKKEILKKE
+234 
-248 ILKKEIPKKEIL
+248 
-260 KKEIPKKEILKKEIP
+260 
-275 KKEIPKKEILKKEI
+275 
-289 PKKEILKKEILK
+289 
-301 KEILKKE
+301 
-308 IPKKEILKKEIPKKE
+308 KKEIPKKE

-339 TFIKTKRK
+339 TLIKTKRK

-402 IYIDLVGRTELANRK
+402 IYIDLVARTELANK
-417 SADLFISVHA
+417 KGADLFISVHA

-485 LIVSNKL
+485 LIISNKL

-500 LQSIR
+500 LQSVR

>member
-34 SVKILFN
+34 SVKISFN
-41 QEVKK
+41 QEIKK

-75 KQSSITIAQFSPKL
+75 KQSFITIAQFSPKL
-89 ARVVISHAPKMT
+89 ARVVISYAPKMT

-115 VEKKPLVRHQMA
+115 VEKKPLTRHQMV
-127 PKPPKHHALKH
+127 PKPLKHQTPKHQVL
-138 PTPKPAPKSIK
+138 KPAPKSIK
-149 KEAKEKTPIKHAHS
+149 KEAKEKMPTKHARS
-163 KHAHSPLNERS
+163 KHAHSQLNERS

-186 KEILKKEILKKEI
+186 KEI
-199 LKKEIPKKEI
+199 P
-209 LKKEIPKKEILKKE
+209 
-223 IPKKEIPKKEI
+223 
-234 LKKEILKKEILKKE
+234 
-248 ILKKEIPKKEIL
+248 
-260 KKEIPKKEILKKEIP
+260 
-275 KKEIPKKEILKKEI
+275 
-289 PKKEILKKEILK
+289 
-301 KEILKKE
+301 
-308 IPKKEILKKEIPKKE
+308 KKEIPKKE

-328 KNQVFIAEKND
+328 KNQIFIAEKND
-339 TFIKTKRK
+339 AFIKPQRK

-402 IYIDLVGRTELANRK
+402 IYIDLVARTELANKK

-427 NSIPKHSTSN
+427 NSIPKRSTSN

>member
-34 SVKILFN
+34 SVKISFN
-41 QEVKK
+41 QEIKK

-115 VEKKPLVRHQMA
+115 VEKKPLTRHQMA

-138 PTPKPAPKSIK
+138 PTPKPTPKSIK
-149 KEAKEKTPIKHAHS
+149 KEVKEIKEKTPTKHARS
-163 KHAHSPLNERS
+163 KHTHSQLNERS
-174 AKKEIPKKEIPK
+174 A
-186 KEILKKEILKKEI
+186 
-199 LKKEIPKKEI
+199 
-209 LKKEIPKKEILKKE
+209 
-223 IPKKEIPKKEI
+223 
-234 LKKEILKKEILKKE
+234 
-248 ILKKEIPKKEIL
+248 
-260 KKEIPKKEILKKEIP
+260 
-275 KKEIPKKEILKKEI
+275 
-289 PKKEILKKEILK
+289 
-301 KEILKKE
+301 
-308 IPKKEILKKEIPKKE
+308 KKEIPKKE

-339 TFIKTKRK
+339 AFIKNKHK

-402 IYIDLVGRTELANRK
+402 IYIDLVARTELANKK

-427 NSIPKHSTSN
+427 NSIPKRSTSN

-462 KDDVNL
+462 KDNVNL

-500 LQSIR
+500 LQSVR

>member
-22 LKIINIVPFGSS
+22 LKITNIVPFGSS
-34 SVKILFN
+34 SVKMVFN
-41 QEVKK
+41 QEIKK
-46 FKEVSLK
+46 FKEVPLK

-75 KQSSITIAQFSPKL
+75 KQSFITIAQFSPKL
-89 ARVVISHAPKMT
+89 ARVVIGYAPKMT

-115 VEKKPLVRHQMA
+115 VEKKPLIRHQMVL
-127 PKPPKHHALKH
+127 KPPKHHALKH
-138 PTPKPAPKSIK
+138 QTPKPTPKPIK
-149 KEAKEKTPIKHAHS
+149 KEAKKSKETKEKTPTKHAHS
-163 KHAHSPLNERS
+163 KHAHSPLNERN

-186 KEILKKEILKKEI
+186 KEI
-199 LKKEIPKKEI
+199 P
-209 LKKEIPKKEILKKE
+209 KKE

-234 LKKEILKKEILKKE
+234 
-248 ILKKEIPKKEIL
+248 
-260 KKEIPKKEILKKEIP
+260 P
-275 KKEIPKKEILKKEI
+275 KKEIP
-289 PKKEILKKEILK
+289 
-301 KEILKKE
+301 
-308 IPKKEILKKEIPKKE
+308 KKEIPKKE

-402 IYIDLVGRTELANRK
+402 IYIDLVGRTELANK
-417 SADLFISVHA
+417 KGADLFISVHA

-475 LLLNSLNTQR
+475 LFLNSLNTQR

-500 LQSIR
+500 LQSVR